1 MDRFKSVKGK
11 KKKNTSEIEIL
22 QTRNTLALNVQQPNT
37 AEKVALST
45 YNCDKIWHEKIIP

>member
-1 MDRFKSVKGK
+1 MDRFKSVKG